1 MSSVN
6 KSPDFWWVHFHP
18 ISHFCSVVNH
28 GKTKFVTLDYIVKKF
43 SLFYDSPLIR
53 ESVTPALISW
63 NIPKGKFPKGSYKNI
78 LWRKKN
84 RDICI
89 WSKIFQFSRMDP
101 NGIYDITSSIF
112 SPSFLRCDFFF
123 VPFLWVSSWQ
133 IALLFKA
140 FTIPI
145 GMHWPKQWGAK
156 VETMNQ
162 KMDSISKSML
172 RLNCELHFVW
182 LYWGKHRRMMRCSL
196 IRNKGEPFRKTNV
209 SASNPLTV
217 LFGDISE

>member
-1 MSSVN
+1 MGPFSPHISLLFSS
-6 KSPDFWWVHFHP
+6 KSWQNEVCHAWLHCQKVFAFLWHSTYTWKRDTSFNFL
-18 ISHFCSVVNH
+18 
-28 GKTKFVTLDYIVKKF
+28 KY
-43 SLFYDSPLIR
+43 
-53 ESVTPALISW
+53 
-63 NIPKGKFPKGSYKNI
+63 PKGEISQGI
-78 LWRKKN
+78 LQEYFVEEKN

>member
-1 MSSVN
+1 MGPFSPHISLLFSS
-6 KSPDFWWVHFHP
+6 KSWQNEVCHAWLHCQKVFAFLWQSTYTWQRDTSFNFL
-18 ISHFCSVVNH
+18 
-28 GKTKFVTLDYIVKKF
+28 KY
-43 SLFYDSPLIR
+43 
-53 ESVTPALISW
+53 
-63 NIPKGKFPKGSYKNI
+63 PKGEISQGI
-78 LWRKKN
+78 LQEYFVEEKN

-101 NGIYDITSSIF
+101 NGIYDIASSIVL
-112 SPSFLRCDFFF
+112 SPSFLRYERMRLRIGKRDKEKNPLF
-123 VPFLWVSSWQ
+123 FLWVSSWQ
-133 IALLFKA
+133 IARLFKA

-182 LYWGKHRRMMRCSL
+182 LYWGKHRHGCD
-196 IRNKGEPFRKTNV
+196 
-209 SASNPLTV
+209 V
-217 LFGDISE
+217 L

>member
-1 MSSVN
+1 MGPFSPHISLLFSS
-6 KSPDFWWVHFHP
+6 KSWQNEVCHAWLHCQKVFAFLWQSTYTWKRDTSFNFL
-18 ISHFCSVVNH
+18 
-28 GKTKFVTLDYIVKKF
+28 KY
-43 SLFYDSPLIR
+43 
-53 ESVTPALISW
+53 
-63 NIPKGKFPKGSYKNI
+63 PKGEISQGI
-78 LWRKKN
+78 LQEYFVEEKN

-162 KMDSISKSML
+162 KMDSISKSM

-217 LFGDISE
+217 LFGDISD